1 VRTAFKCRAYPDEE
15 QAVVLGRTFGCVRKV
30 WNEVL
35 AWRTERF
42 RNEGLR
48 IGFAESSRYLTE
60 MKKAEEL
67 AFLNDVSAVPLQQ
80 AVRHQS
86 AAFANFFAGRAR
98 FPRFKFRSGRQS
110 ATYTGSAFRFREGEL
125 FLAKMPRALRIIW
138 SFEGVDLGAVAPTS
152 VTVSREPDG
161 SWYVS
166 LAVVGDPPTALE
178 PTGTA
183 IGVDL
188 GITHFAVTSEG
199 DRIANR
205 RHFDAERKRLTKY
218 QRRMAR
224 TKPGSANR
232 VKAARKV
239 AKVHGE
245 VRRARADRLH
255 KTTTDLVRSYDVI
268 VIEDLNVS
276 GMLRNRALARSI
288 ADCGWGIF
296 RDQLEYK
303 AAKWGRRLVVVDRY
317 FPSSK
322 RCSHCGQVLAT
333 LSLDTRH
340 WTCDTCGTRH
350 DRDVNAA
357 KNILAEGLSATA
369 CGAGVR
375 LQGTSLQRSAMR
387 QETPPVRVGTL
398 S

>member
-1 VRTAFKCRAYPDEE
+1 
-15 QAVVLGRTFGCVRKV
+15 V
-30 WNEVL
+30 WNDVL

-42 RNEGLR
+42 RNQGLR
-48 IGFAESSRYLTE
+48 TGFAESSRHVTE
-60 MKKAEEL
+60 RKKTEEL

-98 FPRFKFRSGRQS
+98 FPRFKTRSGRQS

-125 FLAKMPRALRIIW
+125 FLARMPRPLQFIW
-138 SFEGVDLGAVAPTS
+138 SFEGVDLAALAPTS

-161 SWYVS
+161 TCYVS
-166 LAVVGDPPTALE
+166 LAVDADPPTALE
-178 PTGTA
+178 PTGTG

-188 GITHFAVTSEG
+188 GITHFAVTSGG
-199 DRIANR
+199 DRFANR
-205 RHFDAERKRLTKY
+205 RHFDAERKRLSKY

-255 KTTTDLVRSYDVI
+255 KTTTELVRSYDVI

-322 RCSHCGQVLAT
+322 RCSHCGQVLAA

-340 WTCDTCGTRH
+340 WTCHACGTRH

-375 LQGTSLQRSAMR
+375 LQGTSLQRSAMK
-387 QETPPVRVGTL
+387 QETRPVRVGTL